1 MNSQQFMQE
10 VEMNDDRRDL
20 VVAISDRYHTDAAF
34 RDRIDRGDND
44 DVFDEFGMTRL
55 EGVDYRFLMDSDEVT
70 HFVMPP
76 DPNSDLA
83 DEQLSQIS
91 GGSTASTAGTVGS
104 ASTFLCFT
112 SFSSLGSASTAGS
125 AGSAG

>member
-1 MNSQQFMQE
+1 MNNSQFMQE
-10 VEMNDDRRDL
+10 MALNEERREL
-20 VVAISDRYHTDAAF
+20 IVAISDRYHSDAAF
-34 RDRIDRGDND
+34 RDRIDRGDNN

-55 EGVDYRFLMDSDEVT
+55 EGIDYRFLMDSDEVA

-83 DEQLSQIS
+83 DEQLSQIA
-91 GGSTASTAGTVGS
+91 GGSCASTAGTIGS
-104 ASTFLCFT
+104 ASTIVCFT
-112 SFSSLGSASTAGS
+112 SFSSLGSASTIGS

>member
-1 MNSQQFMQE
+1 MKSEQFMQE
-10 VEMNDDRRDL
+10 MTLNDERREL
-20 VVAISDRYHTDAAF
+20 IVAISDRYRNDAAF
-34 RDRIDRGDND
+34 RDRIDRGDNS

-55 EGVDYRFLMDSDEVT
+55 EGIDCQFLMDSDELV

-104 ASTFLCFT
+104 ASTFLTFT
-112 SFSSLGSASTAGS
+112 SFSSLGSASTVGS

>member
-1 MNSQQFMQE
+1 MNSQQFMQQ
-10 VEMNDDRRDL
+10 VEMSEERRDIIA
-20 VVAISDRYHTDAAF
+20 AISDRYHSDATF
-34 RDRIDRGDND
+34 RDRIDRGESN

-55 EGVDYRFLMDSDEVT
+55 DGIDYQFLMDSDEEV

-91 GGSTASTAGTVGS
+91 GGSCASTAGTIGS

>member
-1 MNSQQFMQE
+1 MNNQQFMQE
-10 VEMNDDRRDL
+10 MGLNDERRDIIA
-20 VVAISDRYHTDAAF
+20 AISDRYQNDAAF
-34 RDRIDRGDND
+34 RDRIDRGDNN

-55 EGVDYRFLMDSDEVT
+55 EGIDYRFLMDSDEIA

-83 DEQLSQIS
+83 DEQLSQIA
-91 GGSTASTAGTVGS
+91 GGSTASTAGTIGS
-104 ASTFLCFT
+104 ASTFLTFT
-112 SFSSLGSASTAGS
+112 SFSSLGSASTVGS